1 MREVA
6 NELKLKKENA
16 EKRDDGELK
25 FLKKAESRKEVQK
38 AWREILIHS
47 KKVVPTA
54 TEEEEKETETFTVI

>member
-6 NELKLKKENA
+6 NEQKLKKENA
-16 EKRDDGELK
+16 EKRDGELK
-25 FLKKAESRKEVQK
+25 FQKKAESRKEVQK

-47 KKVVPTA
+47 KRVVP